1 MPQMWVRKG
10 ESLRHTMPPMAPGS
24 QATRLLLADDDPKLR
39 QFLEL
44 ELSEEGY
51 AVQSAASGMEAL
63 LEIRQEKPELVIL
76 DWMLPDLS
84 GVEVCQR
91 LRSTGLG
98 MPVLMRTGRDAV
110 ADRVEALDA
119 GADDYLVK
127 PFSIEELLARLRA
140 LARRGA
146 SSEPGLLQIDDL
158 VLNNASHEVSRGRAA
173 IHLNLTEFSL
183 LPELMRK
190 PGRVKSPEQL
200 LHSVW
205 GEGFVGDSD
214 VLDTYVRQLLR
225 KLESEGQPT
234 LIQTVRGVGFPL
246 KSGPPKAMAACPHC
260 WPWLMTT
267 RASARSWPASWRTNG
282 PR

>member
-1 MPQMWVRKG
+1 MPQMWVRQG

-44 ELSEEGY
+44 ELGEEGY

-63 LEIRQEKPELVIL
+63 LAIREAKPELVIL

-98 MPVLMRTGRDAV
+98 VPVLMLTGRDAV

-140 LARRGA
+140 LARRGTN
-146 SSEPGLLQIDDL
+146 SESGLLQIDDL
-158 VLNNASHEVSRGRAA
+158 VLNTASHEVSRGGAA
-173 IHLNLTEFSL
+173 IHLSLTEFSL
-183 LPELMRK
+183 LRELMRE
-190 PGRVKSPEQL
+190 PGRVQSREQL

-205 GEGFVGDSD
+205 GEGFVGDSN
-214 VLDTYVRQLLR
+214 VLDVYVRYLRR
-225 KLESEGQPT
+225 KLEPEGQPT
-234 LIQTVRGVGFPL
+234 LIQTVRGVGFLL
-246 KSGPPKAMAACPHC
+246 KPGAPKAVA
-260 WPWLMTT
+260 L
-267 RASARSWPASWRTNG
+267 
-282 PR
+282 

>member
-1 MPQMWVRKG
+1 MPQMWVRQG

-63 LEIRQEKPELVIL
+63 LAIRQAKPELVIL

-98 MPVLMRTGRDAV
+98 VPVLMLTGRDAV

-140 LARRGA
+140 LARRGTN
-146 SSEPGLLQIDDL
+146 SESGLLQIDDL
-158 VLNNASHEVSRGRAA
+158 VLNTASHEVSRGGAA
-173 IHLNLTEFSL
+173 IHLSLTEFSL
-183 LPELMRK
+183 LRELMRE
-190 PGRVKSPEQL
+190 PGRVQSREQL

-205 GEGFVGDSD
+205 GEGFVGDSN
-214 VLDTYVRQLLR
+214 VLDVYVRYLRR
-225 KLESEGQPT
+225 KLEPEGQPT
-234 LIQTVRGVGFPL
+234 LIQTVRGVGFML
-246 KSGPPKAMAACPHC
+246 KPGPSKAVAP
-260 WPWLMTT
+260 
-267 RASARSWPASWRTNG
+267 
-282 PR
+282 

>member
-1 MPQMWVRKG
+1 MPQMWVRQG

-44 ELSEEGY
+44 ELGEEGY

-63 LEIRQEKPELVIL
+63 LAIRQEKPELVIL

-98 MPVLMRTGRDAV
+98 VPVLMLTGRDAV
-110 ADRVEALDA
+110 ADRVQALDA

-140 LARRGA
+140 LARRWTN
-146 SSEPGLLQIDDL
+146 SEPGLLQIDDL
-158 VLNNASHEVSRGRAA
+158 VLNTASHEVSRGGAA
-173 IHLNLTEFSL
+173 IHLSLTEFSL
-183 LPELMRK
+183 LRELMRE
-190 PGRVKSPEQL
+190 PGRVQSREQL

-205 GEGFVGDSD
+205 GEGFVGDSN
-214 VLDTYVRQLLR
+214 VLDVYVRYLRR
-225 KLESEGQPT
+225 KLEPKGQPT
-234 LIQTVRGVGFPL
+234 LIQTVRGVGFLL
-246 KSGPPKAMAACPHC
+246 KPGAPKAVAP
-260 WPWLMTT
+260 
-267 RASARSWPASWRTNG
+267 
-282 PR
+282 